1 MSVIVVGSI
10 NQDIISFVEQYPK
23 KGDTI
28 FGEKIEYFY
37 GGKGANQAT
46 TIARLRKK
54 VYLISAVGDDSQGE
68 EIIENLQ
75 KSNVNTDYIKM
86 SASKETGTT
95 IVTIDHTA
103 ENTMQVF
110 KGANDDLTNK
120 DVIKAMDSI
129 MDSNILLVQMEI
141 PQQSAITSMKTAKEK
156 GVYVV
161 LDPAPA
167 DGMIVEALKYAD
179 LITPNQQETKH
190 LVGIDV
196 FDENSALKAAKAFE
210 EIGVNSSIIKMG
222 SKGSLVYENG
232 SVMFIPPV
240 KVNPV
245 DTVGAGDAFAGA
257 IAAGLSNG
265 ESLLNSAKFANI
277 VAAISITKFGAQTA
291 IPTIDEVKKFIKE
304 KNLQTVNCSFLNG

>member
-1 MSVIVVGSI
+1 
-10 NQDIISFVEQYPK
+10 
-23 KGDTI
+23 
-28 FGEKIEYFY
+28 
-37 GGKGANQAT
+37 
-46 TIARLRKK
+46 
-54 VYLISAVGDDSQGE
+54 
-68 EIIENLQ
+68 
-75 KSNVNTDYIKM
+75 
-86 SASKETGTT
+86 
-95 IVTIDHTA
+95 
-103 ENTMQVF
+103 VF

-232 SVMFIPPV
+232 SVMFITPV

-245 DTVGAGDAFAGA
+245 DTVVSGDAFACA
-257 IAAGLSNG
+257 IVSGFFSG
-265 ESLLNSAKFANI
+265 EGFLIFANFVNI
-277 VAAISITKFGAQTA
+277 LESRS
-291 IPTIDEVKKFIKE
+291 VKQYI
-304 KNLQTVNCSFLNG
+304 